1 MFNNQLKKD
10 ILDGINLFSFN
21 EATQRLEFRYTGEI
35 KSAIENAYSKNFP
48 DLNLDESTPQGQQ
61 ITTLTQSF
69 NAVIDYLESCGTSFF
84 MGGSGLFLDYW
95 ADTLF
100 NLKRKEAQPA
110 IVSIIIQGVAG
121 TKIPAD
127 FMVGD
132 DDYKYRIIDIN
143 KEISASGYVV
153 ADFEMTEVNDYVAP
167 ADTIQDIITKVTGI
181 ESVTNPFAAIQGY
194 EKEPDITFY
203 KRAVKFNSTAKNG
216 SFRSILAN
224 IAAVAKVRR
233 VGGYENVED
242 KEVEFKGETIPAHC
256 FSVIVEGGEVMQIIK
271 AITESKGV
279 GAGTYGEYSFEIW
292 NNKEPYTYS
301 FFRPTYVALKVKV
314 VLDSTK
320 IKENT
325 ANTIKQNIINYC
337 NLVDFGSLI
346 TQPNLINACYEGFI
360 KKDFIV
366 SFEFCRKEDKGEEPT
381 ELSTQD
387 LQMLFKEVPIIAVG
401 DIDIANNIVNRGLY
415 G

>member
-21 EATQRLEFRYTGEI
+21 EATQRLEFRYTSEI

-110 IVSIIIQGVAG
+110 IVSIIIQGIAG

-153 ADFEMTEVNDYVAP
+153 ADFEMTEANDYVAP

-194 EKEPDITFY
+194 EKESDITFY

-233 VGGYENVED
+233 VGGYENIED

-271 AITESKGV
+271 AIMESKGV

-320 IKENT
+320 IQENT

-401 DIDIANNIVNRGLY
+401 DIDIANNIVNSK
-415 G
+415 

>member
-95 ADTLF
+95 ADSLF

-110 IVSIIIQGVAG
+110 IVSIIIQGIAG

-143 KEISASGYVV
+143 KEINASGYVV

-181 ESVTNPFAAIQGY
+181 ELVTNPFAAIQGY

-271 AITESKGV
+271 AIAESKGV
-279 GAGTYGEYSFEIW
+279 GAGTHGEYSFEIW

-314 VLDSTK
+314 VLDSAKK
-320 IKENT
+320 IQENT

-366 SFEFCRKEDKGEEPT
+366 SFEFCKKEDKGEGPT

-401 DIDIANNIVNRGLY
+401 DIDITNNIVNSK
-415 G
+415 